1 MDQIAFSQDDIDQLR
16 AEKISR
22 FIDNVE
28 PRIDRFIEEVWRAK
42 AYTKAEEVQA
52 LIECAKLRETFIRCS
67 VHNYPLPNGEIDKAE
82 QDPKEEAELAIDIFL
97 NEMLSYQWRSPLAL
111 FVSSPTLF
119 MPLWEFFGMG
129 FLEPYY
135 QLAKELYP
143 RTFERLEARE
153 AARKEAKAR

>member
-28 PRIDRFIEEVWRAK
+28 PQIDRFIDEVWRVK
-42 AYTKAEEVQA
+42 AYTKAEEEQA
-52 LIECAKLRETFIRCS
+52 LIECAKLREKFLRCS
-67 VHNYPLPNGEIDKAE
+67 AHNYPLPNGEIVEEE
-82 QDPKEEAELAIDIFL
+82 QDPKEEAERAIDIFL
-97 NEMLSYQWRSPLAL
+97 DEMLSYQWRSPLAL
-111 FVSSPTLF
+111 FVSPTFFSPLY
-119 MPLWEFFGMG
+119 EFFGMG

-135 QLAKELYP
+135 QLAEELYP
-143 RTFERLEARE
+143 RTFERLQARE